1 MSAPARLHLPIGRFL
16 PVASPVHARDPR
28 LKLLVLLAYVAA
40 LFAISGWNGIAL
52 LAAGL
57 AAVTALS
64 RIPFS
69 YLWRGLRPL
78 LFLILLTFVFQAVS
92 YPGEGLLWEWGP
104 FVVSKEGLQEG
115 AFLSLR
121 LVLLLAA
128 GTVLTLSTAPMS
140 LTDGVEWL
148 LRPLRLVRLSSQE
161 MALMMVIALRFIPT
175 VVQEFGDLMV
185 AQQARGIRLNARNPR
200 KLAQALLPLVV
211 PLFARS
217 FRRADELAV
226 AMAGR
231 CYRGGEGRTRFRALE
246 FGRWDAVAAA
256 GVLLWL
262 GGAVLWDRW

>member
-28 LKLLVLLAYVAA
+28 LKLLTLLGFVAA
-40 LFAISGWNGIAL
+40 LFAVAGWGGIVL
-52 LAAGL
+52 LSAGL
-57 AAVTALS
+57 LVLTALS

-78 LFLILLTFVFQAVS
+78 FFLIALTFVFQAVS
-92 YPGEGLLWEWGP
+92 YPGEGIIWEWGP
-104 FVVSKEGLQEG
+104 FVVSEEGLREG

-148 LRPLRLVRLSSQE
+148 LRPLRVIKLSSQE
-161 MALMMVIALRFIPT
+161 LALMMVIALRFIPT
-175 VVQEFGDLMV
+175 LVQEFGDLMV
-185 AQQARGIRLNARNPR
+185 AQQARGIRLDARNPR
-200 KLAQALLPLVV
+200 KLARALLPLVV

-246 FGRWDAVAAA
+246 FGPYDALAAA
-256 GVLLWL
+256 VVTLWL
-262 GGAVLWDRW
+262 GGAVLLGRW